1 MVLLVTQPG
10 FAQQYLH
17 LLRLLATVS
26 VESSPINVVVKLHP
40 RDSDTTVNVFS
51 THVKGTP
58 RNAIH
63 VVRDFDIRVLIQQ
76 AEIVVTIFSNVG
88 IEAAMENKKLVVAN
102 LEQRKLPLPLDTF
115 GVGLNARTES
125 ELFDAL
131 NGLLVSNDVI
141 STLNERRQHFFMSNP
156 HLTAGNST
164 ERLWSLIQANV
175 VPQTVSQD
183 R

>member
-1 MVLLVTQPG
+1 MQSFLLN
-10 FAQQYLH
+10 
-17 LLRLLATVS
+17 LLQV
-26 VESSPINVVVKLHP
+26 
-40 RDSDTTVNVFS
+40 
-51 THVKGTP
+51 
-58 RNAIH
+58 
-63 VVRDFDIRVLIQQ
+63 
-76 AEIVVTIFSNVG
+76 
-88 IEAAMENKKLVVAN
+88 

-131 NGLLVSNDVI
+131 NGLLVSNELI

-175 VPQTVSQD
+175 VPQNASQD